1 MREFSKGEK
10 CAQEQIESF
19 DDECEPSRK
28 VYQQRRETAELV
40 SKDEIARIATRS
52 RRDQAR

>member
-1 MREFSKGEK
+1 MRSRANADEYSS
-10 CAQEQIESF
+10 ESLH
-19 DDECEPSRK
+19 DECEPSRK

-40 SKDEIARIATRS
+40 SKDEIAPIATQS